1 LPEQLKQNLSKLK
14 QDSGISCLNR
24 ISHGLEK
31 ESLRVNTDGHIAST
45 PHPAGLGSA
54 LTHSCITTDFSE
66 ALMEFI
72 TPVFQQPKDSLSCLA
87 DIHGFTYSQLARDEL
102 LWTSSMPC
110 IVGRD
115 EDIPLAEYGSSNI
128 GRLKTLYRRGLGY
141 RYGRTMQTISGIH
154 YNFSLPE
161 QFWLHYHKQ
170 NNSSDDLQP
179 FITRQYFG
187 LIRNF
192 RRYSWL
198 LLYLYGASPALCKSF
213 VRHNQNHGLESY
225 DDHSLYAPYATSL
238 RMGDLGY
245 TSKAQ
250 SDLYISYNSLGEYA
264 DGLLRAIKTPYP
276 PYSRFVTPDGLPAQ
290 INDSVL
296 QIENEFYSTIRPK
309 RIARSGLRPVH
320 ALREQ
325 GVEYIEVRCLDL
337 NPFMTVGIDEQQ
349 INFLNGFLLFC
360 LLRASPPSDRTEYHE
375 IDANLKA
382 VVRRGRDPKLQL
394 QRNGKSVSLSDW
406 ANEILVEVMD
416 IAGLLDEIH
425 GSKAHTL
432 ATAAEM
438 AKVGNP
444 ALTPSAR
451 VLQRMNELDTS
462 YFRFAMEQ
470 SLGNSDYFRN
480 RPLDP
485 EIREQFEK
493 MSAVSNLERETI
505 EASDTVDFNTFV
517 DQLNA
522 S

>member
-1 LPEQLKQNLSKLK
+1 MPEQLKQNLSKLK
-14 QDSGISCLNR
+14 QDSGISCLAR

-31 ESLRVNTDGHIAST
+31 ESLRVNSEGHIAMT

-72 TPVFQQPKDSLSCLA
+72 TPVYQNPAESLAFLG
-87 DIHGFTYSQLARDEL
+87 DIHAYTYSQLEPNEL

-110 IVGRD
+110 IVSRD
-115 EDIPLAEYGSSNI
+115 EDIPLAQYGSSNI
-128 GRLKTLYRRGLGY
+128 GKLKTLYRRGLGY

-161 QFWLHYHKQ
+161 EFWELYHKLA
-170 NNSSDDLQP
+170 NSGDNLQE
-179 FITRQYFG
+179 FRTRQYFG

-225 DDHSLYAPYATSL
+225 DQYSLYSPYATSL

-250 SDLYISYNSLGEYA
+250 SELYISYNSLHEYA
-264 DGLLRAIKTPYP
+264 DGLLKAIKTPYP
-276 PYSRFVTPDGLPAQ
+276 PYSRFVTPDGQPAQ

-309 RIARSGLRPVH
+309 RITKTGQRPVH
-320 ALREQ
+320 ALRQE

-337 NPFMTVGIDEQQ
+337 NPFLAVGIDEPQMQ
-349 INFLNGFLLFC
+349 FLNCFLLFC
-360 LLRASPPSDRTEYHE
+360 LLRASPASDRLQYQE
-375 IDANLKA
+375 IEANLQA
-382 VVRRGRDPKLQL
+382 VVKRGRDPKLLL
-394 QRNGKSVSLSDW
+394 QRHGKSASLSDW
-406 ANEILVEVMD
+406 ANEIMLEVMD
-416 IAGLLDEIH
+416 IAVLLDDIH
-425 GSKAHTL
+425 HSSSHAN
-432 ATAAEM
+432 ATRNEL

-444 ALTPSAR
+444 ALTPSAK
-451 VLQRMNELDTS
+451 VLQRMDELKVP

-480 RPLDP
+480 RPLDASGM
-485 EIREQFEK
+485 EGFRK
-493 MSAVSNLERETI
+493 MSAVSNLERESI
-505 EASDTVDFNTFV
+505 EASDTMDFESYV
-517 DQLNA
+517 AALNA

>member
-1 LPEQLKQNLSKLK
+1 LPEQFKQNLSTLK
-14 QDSGISCLNR
+14 QDSGLSCLTR

-31 ESLRVNTDGHIAST
+31 ESLRVRTNGHIALS

-72 TPVFQQPKDSLSCLA
+72 TPVFHAPKDSLACLA
-87 DIHGFTYSQLARDEL
+87 DIHTYTYSQLDKDEL

-110 IVGRD
+110 IMTRD
-115 EDIPLAEYGSSNI
+115 EDIPLAEYGTSNI
-128 GRLKTLYRRGLGY
+128 GKLKTLYRRGLGY

-161 QFWLHYHKQ
+161 EFWALYHRH
-170 NNSSDDLQP
+170 NNSGDTLKA
-179 FITRQYFG
+179 FITRQYFC

-225 DDHSLYAPYATSL
+225 DEHSLYSPYATSL

-250 SDLYISYNSLGEYA
+250 SDLYVSYNSLCEYA

-276 PYSRFVTPDGLPAQ
+276 PYSRFVTADGQPAQ
-290 INDSVL
+290 INDNVL

-309 RIARSGLRPVH
+309 RIAKSGERPVH
-320 ALREQ
+320 ALREH

-337 NPFMTVGIDEQQ
+337 NPFLTVGIDEQQ
-349 INFLNGFLLFC
+349 IRFLNCFLLFC
-360 LLRASPPSDRTEYHE
+360 LLRSSPPSDRTEYNE

-382 VVRRGRDPKLQL
+382 VVKRGRDPKLLL
-394 QRNGKSVSLSDW
+394 QRHGKSASLRDW
-406 ANEILVEVMD
+406 ANEIMLEVMD
-416 IAGLLDEIH
+416 VAGLMDEINQ
-425 GSKAHTL
+425 SKAHSL
-432 ATAAEM
+432 AARAEL
-438 AKVGNP
+438 AKVGDP
-444 ALTPSAR
+444 SLTPSAR
-451 VLQRMNELDTS
+451 VLQRMDELHTS

-470 SLGNSDYFRN
+470 SLGNSDYFRSLH
-480 RPLDP
+480 LDP
-485 EIREQFEK
+485 DTEAQFGK
-493 MSAVSNLERETI
+493 MSAASNLVRETI
-505 EASDTVDFNTFV
+505 EASDTVDFATFV
-517 DQLNA
+517 AQLNA